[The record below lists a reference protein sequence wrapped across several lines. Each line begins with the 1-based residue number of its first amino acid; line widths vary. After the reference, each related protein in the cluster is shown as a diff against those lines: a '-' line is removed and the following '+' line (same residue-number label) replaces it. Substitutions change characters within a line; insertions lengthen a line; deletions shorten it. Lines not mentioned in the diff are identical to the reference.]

1 MITYVQQGQN
11 VQVFLEKRHV
21 GEIRKEEE
29 GWRYWP
35 RGVKSVAGAG
45 DLFPSP
51 SLVKRSLEDE

>member
-21 GEIRKEEE
+21 GEIRKEAE

-35 RGVKSVAGAG
+35 RGINKVADAG
-45 DLFPSP
+45 DLYPSP
-51 SLVKRSLEDE
+51 ALCKRSLED